1 MLRMSSSTSPSSDW
15 IVGSAYPV
23 DSAIWRRSASVVA
36 MAYPPLA
43 IFLNLSAPPRDTLK
57 ADGVSSS
64 RMNRPSLTLTT
75 LGDLRA
81 EPEEPFEE
89 RLGGRGAARHIHID
103 RHDRVDAL
111 ERRAAVPELAARRRA
126 VAHGDDPLRLGHLL
140 VQPTEPGRHLVGHG
154 SRDDHDVGLPRA
166 RPKDLHTEPGGVVVR
181 HGRGHHLDGA
191 ARESIAERPWGARSG
206 PVHEVAHRRE
216 NDVVVV
222 REDAR
227 GRTRRIRAPETGL
240 GGDRSPLD
248 HVLLEVDGPCG
259 DLFVDRHRFQ
269 SIEFCALCTAFL
281 SNRVSGSWIAA
292 AAATMFGRP
301 GCEGRSSLT
310 RPPASRTSSAPAIQ
324 SHGWSTDS
332 K

>member
-1 MLRMSSSTSPSSDW
+1 
-15 IVGSAYPV
+15 
-23 DSAIWRRSASVVA
+23 

-43 IFLNLSAPPRDTLK
+43 ILLNLSATPRDTLM

-64 RMNRPSLTLTT
+64 RVRGPWARSDRSSLTLTT
-75 LGDLRA
+75 LGDLLA
-81 EPEEPFEE
+81 EPEKAFEE
-89 RLGGRGAARHIHID
+89 RFGARRAARHIHID
-103 RHDRVDAL
+103 RHDRVDTL
-111 ERRAAVPELAARRRA
+111 ERRVAVPELAARRRA

-166 RPKDLHTEPGGVVVR
+166 RAEDFHTEPGGVVVR
-181 HGRGHHLDGA
+181 HRRGHHLDGA

-216 NDVVVV
+216 DDVVVV

-227 GRTRRIRAPETGL
+227 RRTRRIRAPETGL

-269 SIEFCALCTAFL
+269 SIEFCALCTAFV
-281 SNRVSGSWIAA
+281 SNRVSGSWIAGA
-292 AAATMFGRP
+292 VATMFGRP
-301 GCEGRSSLT
+301 GCAGRSSLT

-332 K
+332 KYASNRPL